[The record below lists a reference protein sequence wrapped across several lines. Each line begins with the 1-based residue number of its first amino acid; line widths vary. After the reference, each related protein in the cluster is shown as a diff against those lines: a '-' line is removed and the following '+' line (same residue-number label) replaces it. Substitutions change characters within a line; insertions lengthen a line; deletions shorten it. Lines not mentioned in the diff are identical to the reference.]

1 MDKIPLVDLKSQYR
15 SIQDEIR
22 AAIEP
27 VLANC
32 NFILGQNVKEFER
45 EFAEFCGATY
55 ALGVANGTEALML
68 ALRAC
73 DVGDG
78 DEVVIPANTFI
89 ATAEAVTSTGGQVVF
104 ADIDPDTYNIDVA
117 DLERKITP
125 KTKAVIPV
133 HLFGQTA
140 DMDPINE
147 IAKKHGLRVIED
159 AAQAHGAEYKGRRAG
174 NLGEVACFSF
184 YPGKNLGAY
193 GDSGAVVT
201 NDPEIAR
208 RISMLRNHGRA
219 EKHDHEMEGL
229 NSRMDEI
236 QGAVLRVKLKHLAEW
251 NDARRKKAELYNRLL
266 HDADVVVPATKNDV
280 RHVYH
285 LYVIRTKRRNELR
298 SHLIEN
304 GISAGIHYPIP
315 LHLTKA
321 YRHLDYSEGDFPIS
335 EGHARQILSLPMCP
349 EISDE
354 QVDQVCSEII
364 AFLKN

>member
-1 MDKIPLVDLKSQYR
+1 MEKIPLVDLKSQYR

-27 VLANC
+27 VLADC
-32 NFILGQNVKEFER
+32 NFILGQNVREFER
-45 EFAEFCGATY
+45 EFAEFCGAEY

-68 ALRAC
+68 ALKAC
-73 DVGDG
+73 GVGDG

-89 ATAEAVTSTGGQVVF
+89 ATAEAVTSTGAQVVF
-104 ADIDPDTYNIDVA
+104 ADIDPDTYNIDVS
-117 DLERKITP
+117 DLERKLTP
-125 KTKAVIPV
+125 RTKALIPV

-140 DMDPINE
+140 DMDPIND

-208 RISMLRNHGRA
+208 RIGMLRNHGRA

-236 QGAVLRVKLKHLAEW
+236 QGAVLRVKLKHLTEW
-251 NDARRKKAELYNRLL
+251 NETRRRKADLYNRLL
-266 HDADVVVPATKNDV
+266 GDADVVVPSTKNDV

-304 GISAGIHYPIP
+304 GISAGIHYPTP

-321 YRHLDYSEGDFPIS
+321 YRHLNYSEGDFPIS
-335 EGHARQILSLPMCP
+335 ESHAKQILSLPMCP

-354 QVDQVCSEII
+354 DVGRVCSEII
-364 AFLKN
+364 AFLGQ